1 MKVDRYYTGT
11 GTWKSSGAAY
21 GGDPQNVLRCW
32 SICSTLVAKPKS
44 PTLTLR
50 SDAVEAKNTFSA
62 FRSLKS
68 SSIFVCNNLPTTVVQ
83 WACNDVRR
91 PAIYQKVAGWAQPFF
106 FLPVNEK
113 SVVHVVDRRC
123 NLGKYNFG
131 LWGLSVWPL
140 FARQSSKQLATV
152 GIFHDQV

>member
-1 MKVDRYYTGT
+1 MGLQRRAAASHLP
-11 GTWKSSGAAY
+11 KSSWMGTA
-21 GGDPQNVLRCW
+21 L
-32 SICSTLVAKPKS
+32 L
-44 PTLTLR
+44 
-50 SDAVEAKNTFSA
+50 
-62 FRSLKS
+62 
-68 SSIFVCNNLPTTVVQ
+68 
-83 WACNDVRR
+83 
-91 PAIYQKVAGWAQPFF
+91 